1 MLSHHS
7 VPLTGYETV
16 TIFQSD
22 FNATTS
28 HWYDRFMPFLIPKP
42 GSTCDPYLFN
52 AGDAFTDNYSFFQWQ
67 VDSVIQPTAGD
78 SSIAYKGTPLTSCDV
93 TSVYIDG
100 NLLLWNVDF
109 TVIMTCTDSSLNI
122 TAKTDFS
129 MSQLPGRYSPLLGLV
144 RYFNN
149 GTTDARGAVLNG
161 M

>member
-1 MLSHHS
+1 
-7 VPLTGYETV
+7 
-16 TIFQSD
+16 
-22 FNATTS
+22 
-28 HWYDRFMPFLIPKP
+28 MPFLIPKP
-42 GSTCDPYLFN
+42 GSTCDPYIFN
-52 AGDAFTDNYSFFQWQ
+52 VGDAFTDNYSFFQWQ

-93 TSVYIDG
+93 SSVYIDG

-129 MSQLPGRYSPLLGLV
+129 MSQLPGRYSPLLGVV